1 MMQNMMKPSVVWS
14 LFLGLDVLIFD
25 RLHKFYQL
33 DVAGWTGGE
42 VIPVTSFFDYILVWN
57 TGISYG
63 MLDWLPPVSLL
74 VVMAI
79 AMIALAWW
87 WWNDD
92 ALLTRLGIALAIGGA
107 LSNAIDRVIY
117 GAVADFFHF
126 YWGTY
131 SFYVFNIA
139 DVAISLGVVLLIF
152 DVLWPRPKTETQS

>member
-1 MMQNMMKPSVVWS
+1 MQNMMKPSVVWS

-33 DVAGWTGGE
+33 NVVGWTGGE

-107 LSNAIDRVIY
+107 LSNAIDRMIY

-126 YWGTY
+126 YWGSY

>member
-1 MMQNMMKPSVVWS
+1 MQNMMKPSVIWS

-33 DVAGWTGGE
+33 NVVGWTGGE

-107 LSNAIDRVIY
+107 LSNAIDRMIY

-126 YWGTY
+126 YWGSY

>member
-1 MMQNMMKPSVVWS
+1 MQNMMKPSVVWS

-33 DVAGWTGGE
+33 NVVGWTGGE

-79 AMIALAWW
+79 AMIALGWW

-107 LSNAIDRVIY
+107 LSNAIDRMIY

-126 YWGTY
+126 YWGSY

>member
-1 MMQNMMKPSVVWS
+1 MQNMMKPSVVWS

-33 DVAGWTGGE
+33 DIAGWTGGE

-63 MLDWLPPVSLL
+63 MLDWLPPISLL

-87 WWNDD
+87 WWTDD

-126 YWGTY
+126 HWGSY

-152 DVLWPRPKTETQS
+152 DVLRPRPKTETQS